1 MGAGELPPEPTSD
14 SGFTV
19 MPSESMSSLFGTPPK
34 ASPGQG
40 DDPMSDFPGIE
51 TTNGGPP
58 SVHQS
63 PVPFHSNV
71 ASVANDGPTFS
82 DTSPTRP
89 DQPTP
94 LMDSSSI
101 SKSPLRDST
110 GSFDNP
116 LFVEGSGAADGIENT
131 AVRETDETDADT
143 SVSHANPLFEDE
155 RDTTAVEDVIA
166 NIEEGVFR
174 VDSPMTTPQLIG
186 GTPLLDLSQYSLNPK
201 VKIMAKCEYL
211 NPSGSIKDRIAQ
223 HIIAQAESS
232 GQLKPG
238 MTVVA
243 ATSGNTGAAI
253 AMASALRGYNYIV
266 ITNKKTSK
274 EKIDAMKAYGG
285 EVQVSPSGV
294 APDHP
299 DHYQN
304 IENRLVA
311 ENPGTYYGV
320 DQYNNPYNTE
330 AYEVTLGPEI
340 WHQTSGEVTHFIA
353 GGSTGGTVS
362 GTGRYLK
369 SQNDKVRVVMAD
381 PHGSVFWDHIVNE
394 VPADDVKVSKSWE
407 MEGVGKDSIPGAFDI
422 NVIDGI
428 VRGNDEDAFAMCRE
442 VAANDGLLL
451 GGSAGLNLHAARV
464 LSGEVEDGAVIVTV
478 FPDNGV
484 KYLSKIFNDSWL
496 ESKGLQGAAEGNGAV
511 SEDVA
516 TKPPMESTVTWK
528 AGVDPY
534 IKPKTPEPD
543 LETRDESLKNGV
555 YRVDSPLVTPQLIGG
570 TPLIDLSQY
579 SLNPK
584 VKIMAKCEYLNPS
597 GSIKDRIA
605 QHIIAQAESS
615 GQLKPGMTVVAATS
629 GNTGAAIAM
638 ASALRGYNYIVI
650 TNKKTSKEKIDAMK
664 AYGGEVQVSPSGVA
678 PDHPDHYQNI
688 ENRLVAEN
696 PGTYYGVDQYNNPY
710 NTEAYE
716 VTLGPEIWHQT
727 SGEVTHFIA
736 GGSTGGT
743 VSGTGRYL
751 KSQNDKVRV
760 VMADPHGSVFW
771 DHIVNEVP
779 ADDVKVSKS
788 WEMEGVGKDSIPGAF
803 DINVIDGIV
812 RGNDED
818 AFAMCRE
825 VAANDGL
832 LLGGSAG
839 LNLHAARVLSGE
851 VEDGAV
857 IVTVFPDNGV
867 KYLSKIFND
876 SWLESKGLQGAAE
889 GNGAVSEDVATKPPM
904 ESTVTWK
911 SESWNPEQPAPTAA
925 LDETHMTLETDSAPP
940 TPIAAPT
947 PEPEPEP
954 VKVAND
960 SEGLAAELRAELDGY
975 RVAAGEMAAEISEK
989 DEKIASLEK
998 ELKAAAAK
1006 FKAHD
1011 SKVRAEERDR
1021 VSARL
1026 DKAEGALEK
1035 ERRAAEEARASQAQ
1049 MQTRMTQMES
1059 STAGTDALKARVEE
1073 LEAAVA
1079 GAKAAEATAVEQ
1091 AAALKG
1097 TVDDMEMKLA
1107 EAARSKAEAE
1117 AAKVEEPVP
1126 PVQTE
1131 ESADADA
1138 RVAAAEKVCEKL
1150 MADNQELVTRVNAQA
1165 VELDRLRGEFKD
1177 VDIAPTSQEMNGD
1190 AAPHVEEWEQRRG
1203 RGIWGFISGAD
1214 RFVPPPPKEP
1224 EQTQNAQPEE

>member
-1 MGAGELPPEPTSD
+1 MGAGELPPEPTSSD

-19 MPSESMSSLFGTPPK
+19 MPAESMSSLFGTPPK

-40 DDPMSDFPGIE
+40 DDPMSDFPGID
-51 TTNGGPP
+51 TQNGPP

-94 LMDSSSI
+94 LMDSQSI

-131 AVRETDETDADT
+131 AVRLDETDADT

-201 VKIMAKCEYL
+201 VKIM
-211 NPSGSIKDRIAQ
+211 
-223 HIIAQAESS
+223 
-232 GQLKPG
+232 
-238 MTVVA
+238 T
-243 ATSGNTGAAI
+243 
-253 AMASALRGYNYIV
+253 
-266 ITNKKTSK
+266 
-274 EKIDAMKAYGG
+274 
-285 EVQVSPSGV
+285 
-294 APDHP
+294 
-299 DHYQN
+299 
-304 IENRLVA
+304 
-311 ENPGTYYGV
+311 
-320 DQYNNPYNTE
+320 
-330 AYEVTLGPEI
+330 
-340 WHQTSGEVTHFIA
+340 
-353 GGSTGGTVS
+353 
-362 GTGRYLK
+362 
-369 SQNDKVRVVMAD
+369 
-381 PHGSVFWDHIVNE
+381 
-394 VPADDVKVSKSWE
+394 
-407 MEGVGKDSIPGAFDI
+407 
-422 NVIDGI
+422 
-428 VRGNDEDAFAMCRE
+428 
-442 VAANDGLLL
+442 
-451 GGSAGLNLHAARV
+451 
-464 LSGEVEDGAVIVTV
+464 
-478 FPDNGV
+478 
-484 KYLSKIFNDSWL
+484 
-496 ESKGLQGAAEGNGAV
+496 
-511 SEDVA
+511 
-516 TKPPMESTVTWK
+516 
-528 AGVDPY
+528 
-534 IKPKTPEPD
+534 
-543 LETRDESLKNGV
+543 
-555 YRVDSPLVTPQLIGG
+555 
-570 TPLIDLSQY
+570 
-579 SLNPK
+579 
-584 VKIMAKCEYLNPS
+584 KCEYLNPS

-911 SESWNPEQPAPTAA
+911 SESWNPEPPAPTAA

-947 PEPEPEP
+947 PDPEPEPP

-960 SEGLAAELRAELDGY
+960 NEGLAAELRAELDGY

-989 DEKIASLEK
+989 DEKIASLDK

-1059 STAGTDALKARVEE
+1059 STAGTDALKARVET

-1079 GAKAAEATAVEQ
+1079 DAKAAEAVAVEQ

-1097 TVDDMEMKLA
+1097 TVDDMEKKLA

-1117 AAKVEEPVP
+1117 AAKVEEPA

-1224 EQTQNAQPEE
+1224 EEQTQNAQPEE

>member
-1 MGAGELPPEPTSD
+1 MGAGELPPEPTSSV

-19 MPSESMSSLFGTPPK
+19 MPAESMSTLFGTPPK

-40 DDPMSDFPGIE
+40 DDPMSDFPGID
-51 TTNGGPP
+51 TQNGPP

-94 LMDSSSI
+94 LMDSQSI

-116 LFVEGSGAADGIENT
+116 LFVEGSGAADGIEST
-131 AVRETDETDADT
+131 AVRLDETDADT

-155 RDTTAVEDVIA
+155 RGETAVEDIIA

-528 AGVDPY
+528 
-534 IKPKTPEPD
+534 
-543 LETRDESLKNGV
+543 
-555 YRVDSPLVTPQLIGG
+555 
-570 TPLIDLSQY
+570 
-579 SLNPK
+579 
-584 VKIMAKCEYLNPS
+584 
-597 GSIKDRIA
+597 
-605 QHIIAQAESS
+605 
-615 GQLKPGMTVVAATS
+615 
-629 GNTGAAIAM
+629 
-638 ASALRGYNYIVI
+638 
-650 TNKKTSKEKIDAMK
+650 
-664 AYGGEVQVSPSGVA
+664 
-678 PDHPDHYQNI
+678 
-688 ENRLVAEN
+688 
-696 PGTYYGVDQYNNPY
+696 
-710 NTEAYE
+710 
-716 VTLGPEIWHQT
+716 
-727 SGEVTHFIA
+727 
-736 GGSTGGT
+736 
-743 VSGTGRYL
+743 
-751 KSQNDKVRV
+751 
-760 VMADPHGSVFW
+760 
-771 DHIVNEVP
+771 
-779 ADDVKVSKS
+779 
-788 WEMEGVGKDSIPGAF
+788 
-803 DINVIDGIV
+803 
-812 RGNDED
+812 
-818 AFAMCRE
+818 
-825 VAANDGL
+825 
-832 LLGGSAG
+832 
-839 LNLHAARVLSGE
+839 
-851 VEDGAV
+851 
-857 IVTVFPDNGV
+857 
-867 KYLSKIFND
+867 
-876 SWLESKGLQGAAE
+876 
-889 GNGAVSEDVATKPPM
+889 
-904 ESTVTWK
+904 
-911 SESWNPEQPAPTAA
+911 SESWNPEPPAPTAA

-947 PEPEPEP
+947 PDPEPEPP

-960 SEGLAAELRAELDGY
+960 NEGLAAELRAELDGY

-1049 MQTRMTQMES
+1049 MQTRMTKMES
-1059 STAGTDALKARVEE
+1059 STAGTDALKARVET

-1079 GAKAAEATAVEQ
+1079 DAKAAEAVAVEQ

-1097 TVDDMEMKLA
+1097 TVDDMEKKLA

-1117 AAKVEEPVP
+1117 AAKVEEPAP
-1126 PVQTE
+1126 IQTE

>member
-19 MPSESMSSLFGTPPK
+19 MPTESMSSLFGTPPK

-40 DDPMSDFPGIE
+40 DDPMSDFPGID
-51 TTNGGPP
+51 TQSGPP

-94 LMDSSSI
+94 LMDSSLI

-528 AGVDPY
+528 
-534 IKPKTPEPD
+534 
-543 LETRDESLKNGV
+543 
-555 YRVDSPLVTPQLIGG
+555 
-570 TPLIDLSQY
+570 
-579 SLNPK
+579 
-584 VKIMAKCEYLNPS
+584 
-597 GSIKDRIA
+597 
-605 QHIIAQAESS
+605 
-615 GQLKPGMTVVAATS
+615 
-629 GNTGAAIAM
+629 
-638 ASALRGYNYIVI
+638 
-650 TNKKTSKEKIDAMK
+650 
-664 AYGGEVQVSPSGVA
+664 
-678 PDHPDHYQNI
+678 
-688 ENRLVAEN
+688 
-696 PGTYYGVDQYNNPY
+696 
-710 NTEAYE
+710 
-716 VTLGPEIWHQT
+716 
-727 SGEVTHFIA
+727 
-736 GGSTGGT
+736 
-743 VSGTGRYL
+743 
-751 KSQNDKVRV
+751 
-760 VMADPHGSVFW
+760 
-771 DHIVNEVP
+771 
-779 ADDVKVSKS
+779 
-788 WEMEGVGKDSIPGAF
+788 
-803 DINVIDGIV
+803 
-812 RGNDED
+812 
-818 AFAMCRE
+818 
-825 VAANDGL
+825 
-832 LLGGSAG
+832 
-839 LNLHAARVLSGE
+839 
-851 VEDGAV
+851 
-857 IVTVFPDNGV
+857 
-867 KYLSKIFND
+867 
-876 SWLESKGLQGAAE
+876 
-889 GNGAVSEDVATKPPM
+889 
-904 ESTVTWK
+904 

-947 PEPEPEP
+947 PDPEPEPP

-960 SEGLAAELRAELDGY
+960 NEGLAAELRAELDGY

-1059 STAGTDALKARVEE
+1059 STAGTDALKARVET

-1079 GAKAAEATAVEQ
+1079 EAKAAETVAVEQ

-1097 TVDDMEMKLA
+1097 TVDDMEKKLA

-1117 AAKVEEPVP
+1117 AAKVEEPAP
-1126 PVQTE
+1126 IQTE

-1224 EQTQNAQPEE
+1224 EEQTQNAQPEE

>member
-1 MGAGELPPEPTSD
+1 MGAGELPPEPTSSA

-19 MPSESMSSLFGTPPK
+19 MPAESMSSLFGTPPK

-40 DDPMSDFPGIE
+40 DDPMSDFPGID
-51 TTNGGPP
+51 TQNGPP

-186 GTPLLDLSQYSLNPK
+186 GTPLL
-201 VKIMAKCEYL
+201 
-211 NPSGSIKDRIAQ
+211 
-223 HIIAQAESS
+223 
-232 GQLKPG
+232 
-238 MTVVA
+238 
-243 ATSGNTGAAI
+243 
-253 AMASALRGYNYIV
+253 
-266 ITNKKTSK
+266 
-274 EKIDAMKAYGG
+274 
-285 EVQVSPSGV
+285 
-294 APDHP
+294 
-299 DHYQN
+299 
-304 IENRLVA
+304 
-311 ENPGTYYGV
+311 
-320 DQYNNPYNTE
+320 
-330 AYEVTLGPEI
+330 
-340 WHQTSGEVTHFIA
+340 
-353 GGSTGGTVS
+353 
-362 GTGRYLK
+362 
-369 SQNDKVRVVMAD
+369 
-381 PHGSVFWDHIVNE
+381 
-394 VPADDVKVSKSWE
+394 
-407 MEGVGKDSIPGAFDI
+407 
-422 NVIDGI
+422 
-428 VRGNDEDAFAMCRE
+428 
-442 VAANDGLLL
+442 
-451 GGSAGLNLHAARV
+451 
-464 LSGEVEDGAVIVTV
+464 
-478 FPDNGV
+478 
-484 KYLSKIFNDSWL
+484 
-496 ESKGLQGAAEGNGAV
+496 
-511 SEDVA
+511 
-516 TKPPMESTVTWK
+516 
-528 AGVDPY
+528 
-534 IKPKTPEPD
+534 
-543 LETRDESLKNGV
+543 
-555 YRVDSPLVTPQLIGG
+555 
-570 TPLIDLSQY
+570 DLSQY

>member
-1 MGAGELPPEPTSD
+1 
-14 SGFTV
+14 V
-19 MPSESMSSLFGTPPK
+19 
-34 ASPGQG
+34 QG
-40 DDPMSDFPGIE
+40 
-51 TTNGGPP
+51 
-58 SVHQS
+58 
-63 PVPFHSNV
+63 
-71 ASVANDGPTFS
+71 
-82 DTSPTRP
+82 
-89 DQPTP
+89 
-94 LMDSSSI
+94 
-101 SKSPLRDST
+101 
-110 GSFDNP
+110 
-116 LFVEGSGAADGIENT
+116 
-131 AVRETDETDADT
+131 
-143 SVSHANPLFEDE
+143 
-155 RDTTAVEDVIA
+155 
-166 NIEEGVFR
+166 
-174 VDSPMTTPQLIG
+174 
-186 GTPLLDLSQYSLNPK
+186 
-201 VKIMAKCEYL
+201 
-211 NPSGSIKDRIAQ
+211 
-223 HIIAQAESS
+223 
-232 GQLKPG
+232 
-238 MTVVA
+238 
-243 ATSGNTGAAI
+243 
-253 AMASALRGYNYIV
+253 
-266 ITNKKTSK
+266 
-274 EKIDAMKAYGG
+274 
-285 EVQVSPSGV
+285 
-294 APDHP
+294 
-299 DHYQN
+299 
-304 IENRLVA
+304 
-311 ENPGTYYGV
+311 
-320 DQYNNPYNTE
+320 
-330 AYEVTLGPEI
+330 
-340 WHQTSGEVTHFIA
+340 
-353 GGSTGGTVS
+353 
-362 GTGRYLK
+362 
-369 SQNDKVRVVMAD
+369 
-381 PHGSVFWDHIVNE
+381 
-394 VPADDVKVSKSWE
+394 
-407 MEGVGKDSIPGAFDI
+407 
-422 NVIDGI
+422 
-428 VRGNDEDAFAMCRE
+428 
-442 VAANDGLLL
+442 
-451 GGSAGLNLHAARV
+451 
-464 LSGEVEDGAVIVTV
+464 
-478 FPDNGV
+478 
-484 KYLSKIFNDSWL
+484 
-496 ESKGLQGAAEGNGAV
+496 
-511 SEDVA
+511 
-516 TKPPMESTVTWK
+516 
-528 AGVDPY
+528 
-534 IKPKTPEPD
+534 
-543 LETRDESLKNGV
+543 
-555 YRVDSPLVTPQLIGG
+555 
-570 TPLIDLSQY
+570 
-579 SLNPK
+579 
-584 VKIMAKCEYLNPS
+584 EYLNPS

-911 SESWNPEQPAPTAA
+911 SESWNPEPPAPTAA

-947 PEPEPEP
+947 PSPEPEPP

-1035 ERRAAEEARASQAQ
+1035 ERRVAEEAKASQAQ

-1059 STAGTDALKARVEE
+1059 STAGTDALKARVET

-1079 GAKAAEATAVEQ
+1079 EAKAAETVAVEQ

-1097 TVDDMEMKLA
+1097 TVDDMEKKLA

-1117 AAKVEEPVP
+1117 AAKVEEPA

-1177 VDIAPTSQEMNGD
+1177 VDIAPTLQEMNGD

-1214 RFVPPPPKEP
+1214 RFVPPPPKEA

>member
-19 MPSESMSSLFGTPPK
+19 MPAESMSTLFGAPPK

-40 DDPMSDFPGIE
+40 DDPMSDFPGID
-51 TTNGGPP
+51 TQNGPP

-131 AVRETDETDADT
+131 AVRLDETDADT

-155 RDTTAVEDVIA
+155 RGETAVEDIIA

-253 AMASALRGYNYIV
+253 AMASALRGY
-266 ITNKKTSK
+266 
-274 EKIDAMKAYGG
+274 D
-285 EVQVSPSGV
+285 
-294 APDHP
+294 
-299 DHYQN
+299 
-304 IENRLVA
+304 
-311 ENPGTYYGV
+311 
-320 DQYNNPYNTE
+320 
-330 AYEVTLGPEI
+330 
-340 WHQTSGEVTHFIA
+340 
-353 GGSTGGTVS
+353 
-362 GTGRYLK
+362 
-369 SQNDKVRVVMAD
+369 
-381 PHGSVFWDHIVNE
+381 
-394 VPADDVKVSKSWE
+394 
-407 MEGVGKDSIPGAFDI
+407 
-422 NVIDGI
+422 
-428 VRGNDEDAFAMCRE
+428 
-442 VAANDGLLL
+442 
-451 GGSAGLNLHAARV
+451 
-464 LSGEVEDGAVIVTV
+464 
-478 FPDNGV
+478 
-484 KYLSKIFNDSWL
+484 
-496 ESKGLQGAAEGNGAV
+496 
-511 SEDVA
+511 
-516 TKPPMESTVTWK
+516 
-528 AGVDPY
+528 
-534 IKPKTPEPD
+534 
-543 LETRDESLKNGV
+543 
-555 YRVDSPLVTPQLIGG
+555 
-570 TPLIDLSQY
+570 
-579 SLNPK
+579 
-584 VKIMAKCEYLNPS
+584 
-597 GSIKDRIA
+597 
-605 QHIIAQAESS
+605 
-615 GQLKPGMTVVAATS
+615 
-629 GNTGAAIAM
+629 
-638 ASALRGYNYIVI
+638 YIVI

-911 SESWNPEQPAPTAA
+911 SESWNPEPPAPTAA

-947 PEPEPEP
+947 PDPEPEP

-1049 MQTRMTQMES
+1049 MQTRMTKMES
-1059 STAGTDALKARVEE
+1059 STAGTDALKARVET

-1079 GAKAAEATAVEQ
+1079 DAKAAEAVAVEQ

-1097 TVDDMEMKLA
+1097 TVDDMEKKLA

-1117 AAKVEEPVP
+1117 AAKVEEPA

-1224 EQTQNAQPEE
+1224 EEQTQNAQPEE

>member
-1 MGAGELPPEPTSD
+1 MGAGELPPEPTSSD

-40 DDPMSDFPGIE
+40 DDPMSDFPGID
-51 TTNGGPP
+51 TQSGPP

-253 AMASALRGYNYIV
+253 AMASALRGY
-266 ITNKKTSK
+266 
-274 EKIDAMKAYGG
+274 D
-285 EVQVSPSGV
+285 
-294 APDHP
+294 
-299 DHYQN
+299 
-304 IENRLVA
+304 
-311 ENPGTYYGV
+311 
-320 DQYNNPYNTE
+320 
-330 AYEVTLGPEI
+330 
-340 WHQTSGEVTHFIA
+340 
-353 GGSTGGTVS
+353 
-362 GTGRYLK
+362 
-369 SQNDKVRVVMAD
+369 
-381 PHGSVFWDHIVNE
+381 
-394 VPADDVKVSKSWE
+394 
-407 MEGVGKDSIPGAFDI
+407 
-422 NVIDGI
+422 
-428 VRGNDEDAFAMCRE
+428 
-442 VAANDGLLL
+442 
-451 GGSAGLNLHAARV
+451 
-464 LSGEVEDGAVIVTV
+464 
-478 FPDNGV
+478 
-484 KYLSKIFNDSWL
+484 
-496 ESKGLQGAAEGNGAV
+496 
-511 SEDVA
+511 
-516 TKPPMESTVTWK
+516 
-528 AGVDPY
+528 
-534 IKPKTPEPD
+534 
-543 LETRDESLKNGV
+543 
-555 YRVDSPLVTPQLIGG
+555 
-570 TPLIDLSQY
+570 
-579 SLNPK
+579 
-584 VKIMAKCEYLNPS
+584 
-597 GSIKDRIA
+597 
-605 QHIIAQAESS
+605 
-615 GQLKPGMTVVAATS
+615 
-629 GNTGAAIAM
+629 
-638 ASALRGYNYIVI
+638 YIVI

-911 SESWNPEQPAPTAA
+911 SESWNPEPPAPTAA

-947 PEPEPEP
+947 PSPEPEPP

-1035 ERRAAEEARASQAQ
+1035 ERRAAEEAKASQAQ

-1059 STAGTDALKARVEE
+1059 STAGTDALKARVET

-1079 GAKAAEATAVEQ
+1079 EAKAAETVAVEQ

-1097 TVDDMEMKLA
+1097 TVDDMEKKLA

-1117 AAKVEEPVP
+1117 AAKVEEPA

-1177 VDIAPTSQEMNGD
+1177 VDIAPTLQEMNGY

-1214 RFVPPPPKEP
+1214 RFVPPPPNEP
-1224 EQTQNAQPEE
+1224 EEQTQNAQPEE

>member
-1 MGAGELPPEPTSD
+1 MGAGELPPEPTSSD

-40 DDPMSDFPGIE
+40 DDPMSDFPGID
-51 TTNGGPP
+51 TQSGPP

-186 GTPLLDLSQYSLNPK
+186 GTPLLDLSQYSLNPN

-253 AMASALRGYNYIV
+253 AMASALRGY
-266 ITNKKTSK
+266 
-274 EKIDAMKAYGG
+274 D
-285 EVQVSPSGV
+285 
-294 APDHP
+294 
-299 DHYQN
+299 
-304 IENRLVA
+304 
-311 ENPGTYYGV
+311 
-320 DQYNNPYNTE
+320 
-330 AYEVTLGPEI
+330 
-340 WHQTSGEVTHFIA
+340 
-353 GGSTGGTVS
+353 
-362 GTGRYLK
+362 
-369 SQNDKVRVVMAD
+369 
-381 PHGSVFWDHIVNE
+381 
-394 VPADDVKVSKSWE
+394 
-407 MEGVGKDSIPGAFDI
+407 
-422 NVIDGI
+422 
-428 VRGNDEDAFAMCRE
+428 
-442 VAANDGLLL
+442 
-451 GGSAGLNLHAARV
+451 
-464 LSGEVEDGAVIVTV
+464 
-478 FPDNGV
+478 
-484 KYLSKIFNDSWL
+484 
-496 ESKGLQGAAEGNGAV
+496 
-511 SEDVA
+511 
-516 TKPPMESTVTWK
+516 
-528 AGVDPY
+528 
-534 IKPKTPEPD
+534 
-543 LETRDESLKNGV
+543 
-555 YRVDSPLVTPQLIGG
+555 
-570 TPLIDLSQY
+570 
-579 SLNPK
+579 
-584 VKIMAKCEYLNPS
+584 
-597 GSIKDRIA
+597 
-605 QHIIAQAESS
+605 
-615 GQLKPGMTVVAATS
+615 
-629 GNTGAAIAM
+629 
-638 ASALRGYNYIVI
+638 YIVI

-911 SESWNPEQPAPTAA
+911 SESWNPEPPAPTAA

-947 PEPEPEP
+947 PSPEPEPP

-1035 ERRAAEEARASQAQ
+1035 ERRVAEEAKASQAQ

-1059 STAGTDALKARVEE
+1059 STAGTDALKARVET

-1079 GAKAAEATAVEQ
+1079 EAKAAETVAVEQ

-1097 TVDDMEMKLA
+1097 TVDDMEKKLA

-1117 AAKVEEPVP
+1117 AAKVEEPA

-1177 VDIAPTSQEMNGD
+1177 VDIAPTLQEMNGD

-1214 RFVPPPPKEP
+1214 RFVPPPPNEP
-1224 EQTQNAQPEE
+1224 EEQTQNAQPEE

>member
-1 MGAGELPPEPTSD
+1 MGAGELPPEPTSSV

-19 MPSESMSSLFGTPPK
+19 MPAESMSTLFGTPPK

-40 DDPMSDFPGIE
+40 DDPMSDFPGID
-51 TTNGGPP
+51 TQNGPP

-94 LMDSSSI
+94 LMDSQSI

-116 LFVEGSGAADGIENT
+116 LFVEGSGAADGIEST
-131 AVRETDETDADT
+131 AVRLDETDADT

-155 RDTTAVEDVIA
+155 RGETAVEDIIA

-274 EKIDAMKAYGG
+274 EKIG
-285 EVQVSPSGV
+285 
-294 APDHP
+294 
-299 DHYQN
+299 
-304 IENRLVA
+304 
-311 ENPGTYYGV
+311 
-320 DQYNNPYNTE
+320 
-330 AYEVTLGPEI
+330 
-340 WHQTSGEVTHFIA
+340 
-353 GGSTGGTVS
+353 
-362 GTGRYLK
+362 
-369 SQNDKVRVVMAD
+369 
-381 PHGSVFWDHIVNE
+381 
-394 VPADDVKVSKSWE
+394 
-407 MEGVGKDSIPGAFDI
+407 
-422 NVIDGI
+422 
-428 VRGNDEDAFAMCRE
+428 
-442 VAANDGLLL
+442 
-451 GGSAGLNLHAARV
+451 
-464 LSGEVEDGAVIVTV
+464 
-478 FPDNGV
+478 
-484 KYLSKIFNDSWL
+484 
-496 ESKGLQGAAEGNGAV
+496 
-511 SEDVA
+511 
-516 TKPPMESTVTWK
+516 
-528 AGVDPY
+528 
-534 IKPKTPEPD
+534 
-543 LETRDESLKNGV
+543 
-555 YRVDSPLVTPQLIGG
+555 
-570 TPLIDLSQY
+570 
-579 SLNPK
+579 
-584 VKIMAKCEYLNPS
+584 
-597 GSIKDRIA
+597 
-605 QHIIAQAESS
+605 
-615 GQLKPGMTVVAATS
+615 
-629 GNTGAAIAM
+629 
-638 ASALRGYNYIVI
+638 
-650 TNKKTSKEKIDAMK
+650 AMK

-911 SESWNPEQPAPTAA
+911 SESWNPEPPAPTAA

-947 PEPEPEP
+947 PDPEPEPP

-960 SEGLAAELRAELDGY
+960 NEGLAAELRAELDGY

-1049 MQTRMTQMES
+1049 MQTRMTKMES
-1059 STAGTDALKARVEE
+1059 STAGTDALKARVET

-1079 GAKAAEATAVEQ
+1079 DAKAAEAVAVEQ

-1097 TVDDMEMKLA
+1097 TVDDMEKKLA

-1117 AAKVEEPVP
+1117 AAKVEEPAP
-1126 PVQTE
+1126 IQTE